1 MGARGVPLI
10 VHCVALYLL
19 QMVALTSEQF
29 TVNGL
34 PSPVL
39 APLGGNLELSCQLSP
54 PQQAMHMEIR
64 WFRNRYSELV
74 YLYRNGKDLLGETI
88 YNFVERTEL
97 LKDDIG
103 KGKVILRI
111 FKVTADDGG
120 YYHCFFK
127 DDKFYEEHIIEV
139 KVTATSS
146 DIRILMHPHN
156 TEGVMLECH
165 SRGWFPKPHMEWRDS
180 KGNFIPAT
188 SESHSQDENKLFNMT
203 MNLLIKVSSTWNVTC
218 YLQNLLT
225 HQEESISIVLP
236 VPDSDQYVELDTLC
250 LEDISV
256 ILCVLIVFN
265 IKLMSLI
272 YFRMYGKYDG
282 YLPRGEACECI
293 LYNILRVSQLL
304 FFIVCSAIILL
315 MYLKLQNE
323 VSFSDPLF
331 SLYKSWMVNIEMVL
345 SFLFL
350 VFSFGPIRK
359 VWLSIK
365 SPRSTWMSINIGKS
379 EFNLTQ
385 VKHTPKFLNIIV
397 GSSTCKSRGC
407 RTKMLV
413 RTL

>member
-1 MGARGVPLI
+1 MPEE
-10 VHCVALYLL
+10 
-19 QMVALTSEQF
+19 EQF

-236 VPDSDQYVELDTLC
+236 GELFSWKSVWIMLALLIFIHVIYSYTCWNQQHLLVGSCVQRKPPWKKSAIDIIISLIAITGVMLILHLKQRVPDSDQYVELDTLC

-282 YLPRGEACECI
+282 NCSYLG
-293 LYNILRVSQLL
+293 
-304 FFIVCSAIILL
+304 
-315 MYLKLQNE
+315 
-323 VSFSDPLF
+323 D
-331 SLYKSWMVNIEMVL
+331 
-345 SFLFL
+345 L
-350 VFSFGPIRK
+350 VHMTK
-359 VWLSIK
+359 AQ
-365 SPRSTWMSINIGKS
+365 MSIMLPLKS
-379 EFNLTQ
+379 FCLS
-385 VKHTPKFLNIIV
+385 KLNKIHINNCV
-397 GSSTCKSRGC
+397 
-407 RTKMLV
+407 V
-413 RTL
+413 